1 MSEMG
6 WRYAL
11 ERIKVLAEQV
21 PECVAAYRKRDAKPE
36 DIQSEERLAVSCF
49 EAAARWVVKATQER

>member
-21 PECVAAYRKRDAKPE
+21 PECVAAYRKRDAKPDE
-36 DIQSEERLAVSCF
+36 IPCEERLAVSCF
-49 EAAARWVVKATQER
+49 EAAARWVVKATERN